1 MMFLY
6 CGGGFEPSAHVP
18 EPFIEGPLEEGI
30 EGPLE
35 EGIEA
40 PE

>member
-18 EPFIEGPLEEGI
+18 EPPANEGPRAN
-30 EGPLE
+30 EGPFT
-35 EGIEA
+35 EGMEA